1 MASILNSL
9 PQELRK
15 IVREAKDLDAA
26 STNSV
31 TLVQVKENGS
41 FGRSVSLLVGRS
53 VGRLVGLLVGLLRWS
68 SGRSVGVCCVNHV
81 GSFYERKNDDKINKA
96 ITKTGV
102 CDE

>member
-1 MASILNSL
+1 MSGLPATCQPSLESVTDLTAPAWDCLVLVLPSFKYEKNGGKMASILNSL

-53 VGRLVGLLVGLLRWS
+53 VGRLVGR
-68 SGRSVGVCCVNHV
+68 
-81 GSFYERKNDDKINKA
+81 
-96 ITKTGV
+96 
-102 CDE
+102 